1 MIICDERLSTDGF
14 VEEATTM
21 KICQACGHEN
31 ADEMSFCLD
40 CGKPLA
46 AAHPPGWLGG
56 DTTATSF
63 GEMPTTVRRGVFE
76 TDKFQAGTTATPQQS
91 KSSKKIFVII
101 GGIVSL
107 MLLIIVAAA
116 AVVGYKY
123 YAASKGLTNTVPAN
137 SNSNGA
143 GSNKNSSSPSAN
155 VAPTPAPSFTPPT
168 EPTKTGTFTV
178 FANGGWQLSD
188 IDTVPLENFKT
199 KIDGKIDIAGVK
211 TGITS
216 SGVNDAGSKS
226 RRVYPEFPTGALLM
240 RTHYADGKFS
250 NVAAMSANRATGQ
263 WVNYQDERGKI
274 EFCINDNSPGQN
286 GGQFTVTVTMTSVP
300 KPKK

>member
-1 MIICDERLSTDGF
+1 
-14 VEEATTM
+14 M
-21 KICQACGHEN
+21 KICQACGREN

-46 AAHPPGWLGG
+46 ASHPMGWLGG
-56 DTTATSF
+56 ESTATSV
-63 GEMPTTVRRGVFE
+63 GEMPTTVRQGVFP
-76 TDKFQAGTTATPQQS
+76 TDRFQVGITEAAPHQATS
-91 KSSKKIFVII
+91 GKKVFAIV

-107 MLLIIVAAA
+107 VLLLFIVGAS
-116 AVVGYKY
+116 VIGYKY
-123 YAASKGLTNTVPAN
+123 YAASKGLANSGPTN
-137 SNSNGA
+137 SNSNGT
-143 GSNKNSSSPSAN
+143 GPNKNSSSPPAN
-155 VAPTPAPSFTPPT
+155 ASPTPAPSFTPPV

-188 IDTVPLENFKT
+188 VDTVPLENFRT
-199 KIDGKIDIAGVK
+199 KVDGKVDIAGVK

-250 NVAAMSANRATGQ
+250 NVAAMS
-263 WVNYQDERGKI
+263 
-274 EFCINDNSPGQN
+274 
-286 GGQFTVTVTMTSVP
+286 VTAGWTA
-300 KPKK
+300 